1 MVPTVRSGCQA
12 GRRCNLKAVLSS
24 LWLLTVSPTDLPAL
38 DNPPPLLSLDMPGGN
53 TQQMPVHHCLHV
65 ITMETLF
72 CPYMDGNL
80 EGHGQASRPAAP
92 PAPFLDSSRDARQPS
107 VAGRSSSDA
116 RSSGRS
122 SRPAPLPC
130 TSLGTLSAVKTGQ
143 VGACLC
149 PQHFARSQNS
159 TEPVTTQPS
168 PAGAATSSITTIIH
182 TGGNWSTG
190 LFDVCSDKKVCVC
203 GSLCCPI
210 LECSLASRHGE
221 CFCFPLLQGSTMALR
236 AGIRERYRI
245 HGTLCEDWMAVHCCW
260 PFAVCQMAREMKRRP
275 IFQLYKVHQS
285 LPPPLFKSA
294 LV

>member
-1 MVPTVRSGCQA
+1 MSCCFVAVQKKHLSDTIQSPLIFPLSGSEDW
-12 GRRCNLKAVLSS
+12 N
-24 LWLLTVSPTDLPAL
+24 DF
-38 DNPPPLLSLDMPGGN
+38 
-53 TQQMPVHHCLHV
+53 
-65 ITMETLF
+65 LF
-72 CPYMDGNL
+72 
-80 EGHGQASRPAAP
+80 
-92 PAPFLDSSRDARQPS
+92 RQ
-107 VAGRSSSDA
+107 
-116 RSSGRS
+116 
-122 SRPAPLPC
+122 
-130 TSLGTLSAVKTGQ
+130 
-143 VGACLC
+143 
-149 PQHFARSQNS
+149 RSQNS